1 MSRIPITTRSNG
13 YCLIIKPI
21 FFMKISPIISPSRY
35 AYLKIC
41 STHFPFPSGN
51 SVLITL
57 NLFFQND
64 LKFRKKLDKTCKTAR
79 YFFYVSNFYRRG
91 RRVSQRGVS
100 TSKKCQGFM
109 LPRMKNLPL
118 LKRGIGNR
126 ASSEGNSLPGGG
138 ISTPDAL
145 TITCFRRNQL
155 RLLGMG
161 FGASCLPGRGEFV
174 RNFGKGPG
182 GANIVKLFHYCFY
195 LEKRTVRVEQ
205 I

>member
-1 MSRIPITTRSNG
+1 MLRRVKNLPKGS
-13 YCLIIKPI
+13 LL
-21 FFMKISPIISPSRY
+21 
-35 AYLKIC
+35 AYLIF
-41 STHFPFPSGN
+41 TAEG
-51 SVLITL
+51 TE
-57 NLFFQND
+57 
-64 LKFRKKLDKTCKTAR
+64 FR
-79 YFFYVSNFYRRG
+79 G
-91 RRVSQRGVS
+91 GVA

-126 ASSEGNSLPGGG
+126 ASSGGNSLPGGG
-138 ISTPDAL
+138 ISTPNAL

-161 FGASCLPGRGEFV
+161 FGAACLPGRGQFV